1 MVIFSLFV
9 FCYPGSTGPFLILE
23 TKDFSSPITID
34 GFKSRKILQVDSTG
48 KREIIIVSI
57 YNSITGLDYDYI
69 EFQQTPIETD
79 SENEELSKNLN
90 STTEIKGPRDVIGTQ
105 NGTKHGT
112 AVPPVPARTFEE
124 AEIVNSRG
132 YKSLMPESPEDYIKS
147 FSTRQGEM

>member
-1 MVIFSLFV
+1 MDSNREKFYKSTQRVRNYNFQYFSLLFN
-9 FCYPGSTGPFLILE
+9 L
-23 TKDFSSPITID
+23 
-34 GFKSRKILQVDSTG
+34 
-48 KREIIIVSI
+48 
-57 YNSITGLDYDYI
+57 GLDYDYI
-69 EFQQTPIETD
+69 EFQQTPIE
-79 SENEELSKNLN
+79 SESQIEEQSKNSN

-105 NGTKHGT
+105 NGTKSGT